1 MRIDST
7 HRPWFIF
14 SLTVIALAGAWYA
27 WDVTRGPR
35 ALNGPSGASLPGL
48 VFGTLGSLFM
58 LFAGLLSGRKRV
70 RTWRLGSAQFWMRGH
85 LWLGAVAL
93 PLIWLHG
100 GFRHGGTLTSVLMWL
115 LYAIVLS
122 GLIGAILQHVLPRQ
136 MTQSVDGETVYE
148 QIPQVLEH
156 LAAEADH
163 VAAVCGPNNGDEV
176 GAWRVAS
183 EAAIEARYQRSLLT
197 AARRDRLVARLRAAP
212 LEGSSALKSFYQSD
226 VRPFIAGSG
235 GSGRA
240 RARARAGA
248 ASAPGVLLADAGRA
262 ASLFAQQRLALPRAL
277 HESLGELEQLCDRA
291 RALRRQQRMHRW
303 LHGWLLVHVPLSAAL
318 LVLGAIHVVVS
329 LRYSF

>member
-1 MRIDST
+1 
-7 HRPWFIF
+7 
-14 SLTVIALAGAWYA
+14 
-27 WDVTRGPR
+27 
-35 ALNGPSGASLPGL
+35 
-48 VFGTLGSLFM
+48 
-58 LFAGLLSGRKRV
+58 
-70 RTWRLGSAQFWMRGH
+70 MRGH

-163 VAAVCGPNNGDEV
+163 VAAVCGPTNGDDV
-176 GAWRVAS
+176 SAWRAAT
-183 EAAIEARYQRSLLT
+183 EAAIEARHQRSLLT
-197 AARRDRLVARLRAAP
+197 AARRDRLVAWVRAAP
-212 LEGSSALKSFYQSD
+212 LEGSSSLKSFYQTD

-235 GSGRA
+235 SAGRA
-240 RARARAGA
+240 RA
-248 ASAPGVLLADAGRA
+248 ASGPGVLLADAGRA

-277 HESLGELEQLCDRA
+277 HEPLGELELLCDRA

-318 LVLGAIHVVVS
+318 LVLGAIHAVVS